1 MDHNLC
7 QKVVSKDT
15 KTDMVSDTIEFRHH
29 KLTLSSVTPE
39 DKVLH
44 GVQKLTAAL
53 KNTLSSTVY
62 SQLQAIKALQD
73 TIEHWEWD
81 TKEPMAT
88 TYLPRRTLSTK
99 KHQAPRV
106 PTAKPG
112 TPPEPRVK
120 PPPRV
125 QTISTKDIPANHRPI
140 SQRLRSQSDP
150 KQLESATMT
159 EQPVA
164 YHTRYRTTQQTLRV
178 HPVLAAQRNYPEK
191 LLNLWY
197 TLRPKEH
204 TAMPFLEN
212 ETWESLEYSQLLL
225 HPKYKEVW
233 NTSYSNELG
242 RILQDVGSGT
252 SGAKK
257 QRVKGT
263 DTF

>member
-1 MDHNLC
+1 MSNDI
-7 QKVVSKDT
+7 KKEIVF
-15 KTDMVSDTIEFRHH
+15 DTIEFRQR
-29 KLTLSSVTPE
+29 KLTLPSMTSE
-39 DKVLH
+39 YKLLH

-125 QTISTKDIPANHRPI
+125 QTISTDDIPSNHQPI
-140 SQRLRSQSDP
+140 LQPLRSQ
-150 KQLESATMT
+150 LEKK
-159 EQPVA
+159 
-164 YHTRYRTTQQTLRV
+164 
-178 HPVLAAQRNYPEK
+178 K
-191 LLNLWY
+191 L
-197 TLRPKEH
+197 
-204 TAMPFLEN
+204 
-212 ETWESLEYSQLLL
+212 
-225 HPKYKEVW
+225 
-233 NTSYSNELG
+233 
-242 RILQDVGSGT
+242 
-252 SGAKK
+252 
-257 QRVKGT
+257 
-263 DTF
+263 